1 MLNGRNFLGKLS
13 DSQVFHAS
21 ETLGWMEVDV
31 EHPDGLDT
39 MRRVPHFCGWKHS
52 NDSNGG

>member
-1 MLNGRNFLGKLS
+1 MGAMLNGRNFLGKLS

-31 EHPDGLDT
+31 ERWCRHNEKGTTFLWLET
-39 MRRVPHFCGWKHS
+39 L
-52 NDSNGG
+52 